1 MPSKSGGKKAAYPM
15 WLAGQTVTTIQKAVN
30 AATGDKPSSIKDWIV
45 DWERGKQG
53 TWTPALK

>member
-1 MPSKSGGKKAAYPM
+1 
-15 WLAGQTVTTIQKAVN
+15 VN